1 MSHYTASLEDSALE
15 LDPADEEFAPKL
27 EEICASFRDF
37 GTSLSE
43 FLANRYGIEKDPS
56 ACLDL
61 LQRKFRENIGTK
73 PRGMEKWFTNGAG
86 ISRKTAFQLVF
97 ALDLDVDETND
108 FFRRIYLD
116 RSFNCHD
123 LTEAVYYFCRKHHLD
138 YKTAKEI
145 LTEVEQAAKSVPS
158 KDPKEHRTRE
168 VLFTSSIRN
177 MISSMTSK
185 DQLVKYLCDN
195 YDAFTASQVS
205 ARAQIRELWDEITKD
220 GGLAKKEAECL
231 LSESMAYSFVQKG
244 EDSRDKEEKEEAAR
258 FRSDVPAVGTGSDSV
273 WSTLS
278 QIFGLDGKQMQ
289 DFGRDRSLR
298 PILKKNSILHAQ
310 AQRDFPDRDGIE
322 KAKSGAKMSDD
333 RIRRILVL
341 LGFYAFW
348 AGRLCDEN
356 GKKRTVQKSDGADC
370 YYTLNRRLLEAGFQ
384 SLYFGNPYDWIFL
397 WSMKDEDPLGT
408 FRYYL
413 GEVYA
418 VHLEETKEP

>member
-27 EEICASFRDF
+27 REICASFRDF

-43 FLANRYGIEKDPS
+43 FLAKRYGIEKDPS

-61 LQRKFRENIGTK
+61 LQRKFRENVGSK
-73 PRGMEKWFTNGAG
+73 PRGMEKWFTGGAG

-97 ALDLDVDETND
+97 ALDLDVTETND

-123 LTEAVYYFCRKHHLD
+123 LTEAVYYFCRRHHLD
-138 YKTAKEI
+138 YKAAKEI
-145 LTEVEQAAKSVPS
+145 LSEVEQAAKSAPA
-158 KDPKEHRTRE
+158 KDPKESGTRE
-168 VLFTSSIRN
+168 VLYTSSIQN

-185 DQLVKYLCDN
+185 DQLVQYLGDN
-195 YDAFTASQVS
+195 YDAFTASQES
-205 ARAQIRELWDEITKD
+205 ARLQIRELWGAITED
-220 GGLAKKEAECL
+220 GGLAKREAKCL
-231 LSESMAYSFVQKG
+231 LSGSMAYSFVKKG
-244 EDSRDKEEKEEAAR
+244 EHPRDKEEKEEAAR

-278 QIFGLDGKQMQ
+278 QIFGLDRKQLQ
-289 DFGRDRSLR
+289 DFGSDRSLKQ
-298 PILKKNSILHAQ
+298 ILKDNSILHAQ

-322 KAKSGAKMSDD
+322 KALNGAKMSDD
-333 RIRRILVL
+333 RIRRILVF

-348 AGRLCDEN
+348 TSRLYDEN
-356 GKKRTVQKSDGADC
+356 GKKRTAQESDGADC

-418 VHLEETKEP
+418 VHLEETEEQ